1 MKPLITPPLAETCT
15 NFFLFVT
22 KHQWTP
28 LHTHSHIEIAY
39 ILSGKCENLLNGETD
54 ILTEGD
60 YILLDKTS
68 HHTYQAVGDEKLT
81 VINCLFYP
89 NFIDGTLSDDAD
101 IYTVLE
107 SNLFRLSKNLFTEN
121 PIGKVFKDTNGEIK
135 KLLSIMND
143 ELNTK
148 NAGYFELI
156 RGCLIQLI
164 ITTMRSIY
172 KDVKIST
179 NDDVIQNILEYINL
193 HYMTNLS
200 LSDICEKYNYSL
212 THLSVKFKNKTG
224 MTFTEYLQKTRIE
237 NSMKLLT
244 YSNQSITNIADA
256 VGYTDLQ
263 SFYRI
268 FKRYTN
274 TTPAQFKKAQ
284 KKFDQNRCHFLYRKR
299 IEF

>member
-172 KDVKIST
+172 KDVKY
-179 NDDVIQNILEYINL
+179 LEKII
-193 HYMTNLS
+193 M
-200 LSDICEKYNYSL
+200 DII
-212 THLSVKFKNKTG
+212 FKNTSYDYWHYIG
-224 MTFTEYLQKTRIE
+224 
-237 NSMKLLT
+237 
-244 YSNQSITNIADA
+244 SNHHSGVLCLFNL
-256 VGYTDLQ
+256 YK
-263 SFYRI
+263 YR
-268 FKRYTN
+268 
-274 TTPAQFKKAQ
+274 
-284 KKFDQNRCHFLYRKR
+284 RCRSTICDF
-299 IEF
+299 